1 MIDTDRCPASSPA
14 RVPPAAPWLETKP
27 APPLWS
33 LLARLP
39 RRAGNCAF
47 RLAGVTARWCRGG
60 WWMAWGVLIGAV
72 PVAISFGLGMPG
84 HQWLSAILLA
94 ALCLGLVRENAWFR
108 GMGLI
113 GLTFAVHSV
122 VVIALSAAAPQRT
135 AAILPGAADYWQKQ
149 QTWIATGEDPEYRL
163 EAWVPAHVQLL
174 AASSLFTFTSLGTV
188 TFGQGFY
195 EVDLMNY
202 YNAQLLGRSH
212 SAPLALL
219 LGWHIWS
226 VLRGLGYLVL
236 TFEII
241 SLSLAA
247 WSGKNLSSWPAR
259 ASRWGAG
266 LGLLAADAIAKLVLL
281 DVVRQ
286 HLDANLL

>member
-1 MIDTDRCPASSPA
+1 MIDTDRCHATTPA
-14 RVPPAAPWLETKP
+14 RVPAEAPRSEVPP
-27 APPLWS
+27 APTPPKLAG
-33 LLARLP
+33 LLRS
-39 RRAGNCAF
+39 AGNFLF
-47 RLAGVTARWCRGG
+47 RLSGVTAPCCRGG
-60 WWMAWGVLIGAV
+60 WWVVWAIAVGAIPVLI
-72 PVAISFGLGMPG
+72 SFALLLPG
-84 HQWLSAILLA
+84 HQWISALALA
-94 ALCLGLVRENAWFR
+94 ALCLGLARDNAWCR

-122 VVIALSAAAPQRT
+122 LVIALAAAAPQRT
-135 AAILPGAADYWQKQ
+135 AAILPGAADYWDKQ
-149 QTWIATGEDPEYRL
+149 QTWIKTGVDPEYQL
-163 EAWVPAHVQLL
+163 EAWVPAHLQLL
-174 AASSLFTFTSLGTV
+174 AASSLFTFTSLGTI

-226 VLRGLGYLVL
+226 VLRGLGYLLL

-247 WSGKNLSSWPAR
+247 WSGRNLCTWRERAAR
-259 ASRWGAG
+259 WSAG
-266 LGLLAADAIAKLVLL
+266 IGLLAADGIAKFLLL
-281 DVVRQ
+281 DAVRA

>member
-1 MIDTDRCPASSPA
+1 MIDTDRCQAPSPA
-14 RVPPAAPWLETKP
+14 RVPPAAPRRATKP
-27 APPLWS
+27 APTLLS

-39 RRAGNCAF
+39 RWAGNCAF
-47 RLAGVTARWCRGG
+47 RLAGVTAPWSRGG
-60 WWMAWGVLIGAV
+60 WWIAWAVLIGTV
-72 PVAISFGLGMPG
+72 PVAISFWLGLPG
-84 HQWLSAILLA
+84 HQWLSALLLA
-94 ALCLGLVRENAWFR
+94 ALCLGPVRENSWFR

-135 AAILPGAADYWQKQ
+135 AAILPGAKSYWEKQ
-149 QTWIATGEDPEYRL
+149 QTWIETGQDPEYRL
-163 EAWVPAHVQLL
+163 EAWVPAHLQLL
-174 AASSLFTFTSLGTV
+174 SASTLFTFTSLGTV

-202 YNAQLLGRSH
+202 YNAQLLGRSQ
-212 SAPLALL
+212 SGPLALV

-247 WSGKNLSSWPAR
+247 WSGKSLSSWRAR

-266 LGLLAADAIAKLVLL
+266 LGLLAADGIVKILL
-281 DVVRQ
+281 LEPVRQ
-286 HLDANLL
+286 ILDANLL